1 MLEHMRRKSMMN
13 GLARTVAVGA
23 VSLSML
29 LALTGELAAD
39 APDAKA
45 LVAKVV
51 EEAGGV
57 DALKKKA
64 DVEYTYLYRR
74 GGTGALD
81 VSVERYVFDGEKS
94 WARYDVYESLNPG
107 GKGPV
112 IQGYDGRST
121 WQTVAGVKSS
131 DADSLKKA
139 DFLRKTN
146 FYWFAMTFKL
156 LDPGLQYE
164 YAGRRKVG
172 DIPYELV
179 KVTFDAG
186 VGDVSDT
193 YLLYINPNTWR
204 VDQFLFT
211 VLDFGKTDPLL
222 MMVEYERIDGV
233 LLATKRRYTASDWS
247 GQVTEDVKWTDEISI
262 GVRFGNGF
270 HESLFAA
277 PAR

>member
-1 MLEHMRRKSMMN
+1 MGRKSMMN
-13 GLARTVAVGA
+13 GTARTVAVAA
-23 VSLSML
+23 VSLAIL
-29 LALTGELAAD
+29 LAPTGELAAD
-39 APDAKA
+39 TPDAKA

-57 DALKKKA
+57 DALRKKA

-94 WARYDVYESLNPG
+94 WARYDVYEGLNPR

-172 DIPYELV
+172 AATYELV
-179 KVTFDAG
+179 KVTFDGG

-222 MMVEYERIDGV
+222 MMVEYERVDGV

-247 GQVTEDVKWTDEISI
+247 GEVPEDAKWTDEISI
-262 GVRFGNGF
+262 GIRFGNGF
-270 HESLFAA
+270 NESLFAA